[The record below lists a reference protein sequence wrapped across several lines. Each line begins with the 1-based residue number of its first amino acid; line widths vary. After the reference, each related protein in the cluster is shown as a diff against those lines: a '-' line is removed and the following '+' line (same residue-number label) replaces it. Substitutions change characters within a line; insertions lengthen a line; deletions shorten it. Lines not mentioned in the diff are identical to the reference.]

1 MSMGRLSLTRSRRWS
16 PLAAL
21 TVFLVAA
28 AVMTFRL
35 GELGLIEPDEARYAS
50 VARAMVDTGDFITP
64 RINGYIYLDK
74 PPMLHWLT
82 AASFTVLGPTELAAR
97 LFPALAAAAGI
108 ALVYVMGRHGFGHKA
123 GLLSALVMLTCVLWF
138 AVGRTIRFD
147 TLLSLAVAA
156 TIWWAWL
163 GTEGGPHARLYFL
176 LAAATMG
183 LGVLVKGPV
192 AAALPVAILLVYLA
206 VTRRLKVLAQVPW
219 LRAIGLFA
227 LVAVPWFVAVEL
239 ATPGAVRFFLMHE
252 NLARVTGSM
261 DTMHWEPWWY
271 FGPVLL
277 MAAVPW
283 TLYLP
288 GAIYAGVRPPEA
300 EQHRCRL
307 SLLLIVWAAVV
318 VGLFSLSRIKL
329 PAYILPAMPAVA
341 VLVGRYVAGR
351 DGRLCWAAGA
361 TGAALVAAGAAVW
374 VFAAEPV
381 ARVGL
386 DAAVFVPALAAP
398 LIVSGLGVV
407 GCTHLRRGA
416 PGAAVLAFG
425 ALAALNIAILGVE
438 RIDSPVSDRLAAQ
451 AVASARRPDEPIVC
465 YGIFSRGTLFY
476 LNEPL
481 TIVARVPR
489 EFEFAGNAPRISE
502 RTVPRDDAA
511 RWLREAPVH
520 VGLCRNTYWEELQ
533 GLAPE
538 HVRRLG
544 TAGKHVIF
552 RSMPNARASND
563 SEGDDP

>member
-1 MSMGRLSLTRSRRWS
+1 MGRFSLTRSKHWS
-16 PLAAL
+16 PPLAAFA
-21 TVFLVAA
+21 VFLAAA
-28 AVMTFRL
+28 AVMMFRL

-50 VARAMVDTGDFITP
+50 VARAMVDTGDFVTP
-64 RINGYIYLDK
+64 RINDYIYLDK

-82 AASFTVLGPTELAAR
+82 AASFTVLGPTEFAAR
-97 LFPALAAAAGI
+97 LFPALATAAGI
-108 ALVYVMGRHGFGHKA
+108 ALVYAIGRHGFGHKA
-123 GLLSALVMLTCVLWF
+123 GILSALVMLTCVLWF

-147 TLLSLAVAA
+147 MLLSLAIAA
-156 TIWWAWL
+156 TVWWAWL
-163 GTEGGPHARLYFL
+163 GTESGPRARLYFL
-176 LAAATMG
+176 LAATVMG

-192 AAALPVAILLVYLA
+192 AAALPGAILLVYLA

-219 LRAIGLFA
+219 LRALGLFA

-239 ATPGAVRFFLMHE
+239 ATPGAVRFFMVHE
-252 NLARVTGSM
+252 NLSRVTGTM

-288 GAIYAGVRPPEA
+288 GAIYAGVHPT
-300 EQHRCRL
+300 EQEHHRRRL
-307 SLLLIVWAAVV
+307 SLLLIIWAAVV
-318 VGLFSLSRIKL
+318 VGLFSLSKVKL

-351 DGRLCWAAGA
+351 DGRLCWAGGA

-381 ARVGL
+381 ARLGL
-386 DAAVFVPALAAP
+386 DAAIFVPALAAA

-407 GCTHLRRGA
+407 GCAHLRQGA
-416 PGAAVLAFG
+416 LGATVLAVG
-425 ALAALNIAILGVE
+425 LLATLNIAILGVE

-451 AVASARRPDEPIVC
+451 ALASLRRPGEPIVC
-465 YGIFSRGTLFY
+465 YEIFSRGALFY

-502 RTVPRDDAA
+502 RTVPRGETAQ
-511 RWLREAPVH
+511 WLREAPVH
-520 VGLCRNTYWEELQ
+520 IGLCRSKYWEELQ
-533 GLAPE
+533 GLAPG
-538 HVRRLG
+538 HVRPLG

-552 RSMPNARASND
+552 RTMPNARASND
-563 SEGDDP
+563 PEGDAP